1 MPVPIIAAGIGAA
14 TSVAKGVSSGKG
26 AKKAAQIQAQSAAQQ
41 RALQERVYNQNANN
55 FRGDIQLG
63 DAASA
68 RQAALLG
75 LAGGDGSNPTEVLRA
90 TPGYEFRFG
99 EMLRGQQAGAY
110 ANGMG
115 TSGAAMKQLQDRS
128 MGLADQTF
136 NTYFDQTGQ
145 IANRGVA
152 AKSSLAGV
160 STNWANTDNKIAQGA
175 ADSNRNFAM
184 FKANNFNNTLDGVT
198 KAFGSSFGGK

>member
-1 MPVPIIAAGIGAA
+1 MEAVGAA
-14 TSVAKGVSSGKG
+14 TSVAKGISSGKG
-26 AKKAAQIQAQSAAQQ
+26 AKRAAQIQAKSAAEQ
-41 RALQERVYNQNANN
+41 RAQYERIYNMNANN
-55 FRGDIQLG
+55 FKGDIALG

-68 RQAALLG
+68 RQASLLG

-90 TPGYEFRFG
+90 TPGYEFRVS
-99 EMLRGQQAGAY
+99 EALRGQQAGAY

-115 TSGAAMKQLQDRS
+115 TSGAAMKQLQERS

-145 IANRGVA
+145 VANRGVA

-160 STNWANTDNKIAQGA
+160 STNWADSDSRVAQGA
-175 ADSNRNFAM
+175 ADTKSQFQM
-184 FKANNFNNTLDGVT
+184 FKAANFNNTLDGVT
-198 KAFGSSFGGK
+198 KSFGSSFGGK